1 LNVILGLEDA
11 VWMIGANLVSAAALG
26 YLISGARDLLARRER
41 PKARKLHEE
50 PQAAG

>member
-26 YLISGARDLLARRER
+26 YLVSVVRDLLARCKR
-41 PKARKLHEE
+41 PKARKLHWE